1 MTDCVPPLIK
11 SEELKNLRSFTNYL
25 KLSNPS
31 EIRGQNAADG
41 QRGTNKIATVLLLET
56 KKCLIHLGIKY
67 IGGTKKLHSFY
78 QSIANASTCD
88 VSGHQYFE

>member
-31 EIRGQNAADG
+31 EIRGQ
-41 QRGTNKIATVLLLET
+41 KIATVLLLET

-67 IGGTKKLHSFY
+67 IGGTKKLHSFLPIY
-78 QSIANASTCD
+78 RKCVNL
-88 VSGHQYFE
+88 